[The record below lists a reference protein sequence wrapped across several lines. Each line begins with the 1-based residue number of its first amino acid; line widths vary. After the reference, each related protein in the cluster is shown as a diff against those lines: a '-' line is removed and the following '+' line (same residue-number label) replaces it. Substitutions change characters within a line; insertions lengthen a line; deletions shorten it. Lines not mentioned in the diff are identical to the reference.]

1 MNVRSH
7 PASERRIGPPIDAVE
22 LGIGPV
28 LDLVAAT
35 MLRGEPELSPDV
47 MLAVAL
53 ADDLDLG
60 WLPPG
65 VEVPGLD
72 RWRTAGD
79 RVREIRVRP

>member
-1 MNVRSH
+1 
-7 PASERRIGPPIDAVE
+7 
-22 LGIGPV
+22 
-28 LDLVAAT
+28 
-35 MLRGEPELSPDV
+35 
-47 MLAVAL
+47 VAL
-53 ADDLDLG
+53 VDDLDVG

>member
-1 MNVRSH
+1 
-7 PASERRIGPPIDAVE
+7 
-22 LGIGPV
+22 
-28 LDLVAAT
+28 

-47 MLAVAL
+47 MLSVTL

-72 RWRTAGD
+72 RWRAASESAN
-79 RVREIRVRP
+79 EITGR